1 MDAPRWK
8 FSVGPYQ
15 GWLVGSQ
22 SWEVRDKRTGETL
35 ATAQNMSDC
44 CRKAE
49 RLHEAEAKALSWDS
63 DMLNAERRFGC

>member
-1 MDAPRWK
+1 MSHPAPLPRFK

-15 GWLVGSQ
+15 GWLVGPQ

-49 RLHEAEAKALSWDS
+49 RLHASEKEASA
-63 DMLNAERRFGC
+63 